1 MAVVEF
7 QKRASLHEVC
17 REFTRR
23 HQHDGLRRAP
33 ILTDLA
39 EMVMPSQSML
49 RDGASSMG
57 KRSGSPAPWF
67 APAAELLDEI
77 ERGAVQWD
85 REARHTLGLECD
97 ARRDPHDALEGL
109 PGMVTIL
116 SDRGHPLGIRLGAA
130 GEASDGLIEADVR
143 DWYRRARIVLGDL
156 APAERLPTVANPDH
170 PSNGGRARLGPV
182 CWSCA
187 HTSCSRIA
195 ASSRRSL
202 PWLCPSCNRDSL
214 RRDPLSG
221 LVVCLRS
228 SCTDEDG
235 RRPSWHVTTFDEGA
249 RNPWGDE

>member
-97 ARRDPHDALEGL
+97 AWRDPHDALEGL

-170 PSNGGRARLGPV
+170 PSNGGRARLGSDDRLAALRRLDAEARRLEATATGP
-182 CWSCA
+182 SLPA
-187 HTSCSRIA
+187 HLARERA
-195 ASSRRSL
+195 ASHAHGGRSVFGWE
-202 PWLCPSCNRDSL
+202 PAPRQ
-214 RRDPLSG
+214 PA
-221 LVVCLRS
+221 
-228 SCTDEDG
+228 TG
-235 RRPSWHVTTFDEGA
+235 R
-249 RNPWGDE
+249 